1 MFIARKFHS
10 PWFGVAMANIGIG
23 WKFVILLCVVFSGG
37 AQDVKIVFAPAE
49 ELPVFAPTIRLDFLT
64 KRGFLY
70 QIESSPD
77 LKTWKR
83 EGFAF
88 PGNSGKMAVMVS
100 NHGLPRLFYRIRDD
114 AGIADTAP
122 FNPYVFSSSVTSGS
136 GQVSWNDLTE
146 KPTNLTGLGVGA
158 GTSEF
163 LREAGASGFD
173 STAAENKHVWRI
185 IEKINRE
192 RQGMGS
198 IARDRFRSVS
208 FGDSVATQISQ
219 QATGFWGYGG
229 GEASLQGFQKQA
241 QAVPA
246 TEVPSSYPAWTSGVF
261 TLYDEWERTPG
272 GLVVHLDSAIPNGTY
287 VERTNHGP
295 PMHSVVVT
303 FMAKDSSGT
312 GGASYGKFKL
322 QYRPNH
328 SGPWTDC
335 TNSTVPAGRGSASA
349 GVVNTDNDSAIERI
363 GLAVFN
369 LPRSDT
375 YSIRLLATDGRVRLT
390 KVLFNHGGLNVGPAD
405 QAQLGGSIEANFA
418 QGGRGI
424 ASHFSKMTQQGL
436 NDALGYID
444 PHVILYKSAN
454 EWSLDRYQAHWL
466 ELADKLMRAAPNATL
481 IVAGSH
487 PQSAFREHLDPII
500 AVDDFLREWCAKTPG
515 AIFVDVRQNFPA
527 FEAGFE
533 GESGDIDDLWADGIH
548 IYDRGSQVVSQLV
561 WDSIKPALEYSKIV
575 QTSIHSWSNI
585 LPMVPSE
592 IRLFDERP
600 ISSRTNK
607 LAFTVHP
614 RAPSSLMIRS
624 TDAPFSGGNQS
635 WYFESGL
642 WVRASTDLYPNALTV
657 FSDGN
662 AALTFGHHPT
672 NHPIQGLAVGIDKS
686 HTDNAARAGNGYRFR
701 VPWPIYGMK
710 NGLIVEGRTDS
721 PADSRLLGIDVDS
734 TDAAEGAPLWSW
746 MEDGTVVHEG
756 AVSDNSEMTLR
767 YEEPATDVTITTP
780 AKTGTIG
787 VVPAYP
793 SRAAAVSAGLVAG
806 ENYWNTTTQ
815 SLKTILP

>member
-1 MFIARKFHS
+1 MLI
-10 PWFGVAMANIGIG
+10 
-23 WKFVILLCVVFSGG
+23 VFPAGLR
-37 AQDVKIVFAPAE
+37 AQSVKITPGGKEA
-49 ELPVFAPTIRLDFLT
+49 LPVVSPSIRLEFPT
-64 KRGFLY
+64 KSGLFY
-70 QIESSPD
+70 QVESSQD
-77 LKTWKR
+77 LKVWKR

-88 PGNSGKMAVMVS
+88 PGSGGGMAVMVS

-114 AGIADTAP
+114 ARLADTAP
-122 FNPYVFSSSVTSGS
+122 FNPYAFSSSVTSGT
-136 GQVSWNDLTE
+136 GEVSWNDLTE
-146 KPTNLTGLGVGA
+146 KPTTLTGLGVTPA
-158 GTSEF
+158 TSEF
-163 LREAGASGFD
+163 LREAGAGGFN
-173 STAAENKHVWRI
+173 SLMAENKHVWRI

-192 RQGMGS
+192 RQGMGT

-219 QATGFWGYGG
+219 QSTGFWGYGG
-229 GEASLQGFQKQA
+229 GDASLQAFQKQA

-246 TEVPSSYPAWTSGVF
+246 TEVPSSYPGWTSGVF
-261 TLYDEWERTPG
+261 TLYDEWQRTPG
-272 GLVVHLDSAIPNGTY
+272 GLMTHLDAAIPNGTY

-303 FMAKDSSGT
+303 FMAKDSLGSGGT
-312 GGASYGKFKL
+312 NYGKFKL
-322 QYRPNH
+322 QYKPNH
-328 SGPWTDC
+328 VGSWIDC
-335 TNSTVPAGRGSASA
+335 TMATVPAGRGSATA
-349 GVVNTDNDSAIERI
+349 GEVNTDNDNSIERI

-375 YSIRLLATDGRVRLT
+375 YSVRLIATEGRVRLT
-390 KVLFNHGGLNVGPAD
+390 KVLFNHGGLNVGPAE
-405 QAQLGGSIEANFA
+405 QAQLSGSIEANFA

-424 ASHFSKMTQQGL
+424 ATHFSKMTQEGL

-454 EWSLDRYQAHWL
+454 EWSLDRYQAHWPA
-466 ELADKLMRAAPNATL
+466 LADKLMRAAPNATL

-487 PQSAFREHLDPII
+487 PQSAFREHLDPAIV
-500 AVDDFLREWCAKTPG
+500 VDDFLREWCARTPG

-527 FEAGFE
+527 FEPGFE
-533 GESGDIDDLWADGIH
+533 GESGDIDDLWADGVH
-548 IYDRGSQVVSQLV
+548 IYDRGAQVVSQLV

-600 ISSRTNK
+600 ISNRTNK

-624 TDAPFSGGNQS
+624 TDAPYFAGNQS

-642 WVRASTDLYPNALTV
+642 WVRASTDLYPNALSLV
-657 FSDGN
+657 SDGSP
-662 AALTFGHHPT
+662 ALTFGHHP
-672 NHPIQGLAVGIDKS
+672 NLHPIQGLAVGIANS
-686 HTDNAARAGNGYRFR
+686 HTTNAARAANGYRYR

-710 NGLIVEGRTDS
+710 NGLIVEGRSDS

-734 TDAAEGAPLWSW
+734 TDAAEGNPLWSW
-746 MEDGTVVHEG
+746 MENGDLIHEG
-756 AVSDNSEMTLR
+756 GISDNSEMTFR
-767 YEEPATDVTITTP
+767 YEEPEGDVTITTP

-793 SRAAAVSAGLVAG
+793 SRGAALSAGLG
-806 ENYWNTTTQ
+806 PGDNYWNTTTQ

>member
-1 MFIARKFHS
+1 MMRC
-10 PWFGVAMANIGIG
+10 VLCLL
-23 WKFVILLCVVFSGG
+23 FVLSCGLRAQSVRITPGG
-37 AQDVKIVFAPAE
+37 KEA
-49 ELPVFAPTIRLDFLT
+49 LPVVSPSIRLDFST
-64 KRGFLY
+64 KAGVFY
-70 QIESSPD
+70 QVESSAD
-77 LKTWKR
+77 LKAWKP

-88 PGNSGKMAVMVS
+88 PGSGGGMAVMVS

-114 AGIADTAP
+114 AGVADTAP
-122 FNPYVFSSSVTSGS
+122 FNPYAFSSSVTSGS
-136 GQVSWNDLTE
+136 GQVSWSDLTG
-146 KPTNLTGLGVGA
+146 KPTTLTGLGVGA
-158 GTSEF
+158 GTPEF
-163 LREAGASGFD
+163 LREVGASGFN
-173 STAAENKHVWRI
+173 SLVSENKHVWRI

-208 FGDSVATQISQ
+208 FGDSVATHISQ
-219 QATGFWGYGG
+219 QASGFWGYGG
-229 GEASLQGFQKQA
+229 SDAGLQSFLKQA
-241 QAVPA
+241 QALPTTENA
-246 TEVPSSYPAWTSGVF
+246 TTYLEWTSGVF
-261 TLYDEWERTPG
+261 TLYDEWQRTPG
-272 GLVVHLDSAIPNGTY
+272 GLMTHLDTAIPNGTY

-303 FMAKDSSGT
+303 FMARDSL
-312 GGASYGKFKL
+312 GAGDAGYGKFKL

-328 SGPWTDC
+328 VGPWIDC
-335 TNSTVPAGRGSASA
+335 TSASVAPGKGSAAA
-349 GVVNTDNDSAIERI
+349 GVVNTDNDAPAERI
-363 GLAVFN
+363 GMAVFN

-375 YSIRLLATDGRVRLT
+375 YSVRLIATEGRVRLT
-390 KVLFNHGGLNVGPAD
+390 KVLFNHGGLNVGPAE
-405 QAQLGGSIEANFA
+405 QAQLGGSMEVSFA

-424 ASHFSKMTQQGL
+424 ASHFSKMTQEGL
-436 NDALGYID
+436 NDAMGYID

-454 EWSLDRYQAHWL
+454 EWSLDRYESHWPA
-466 ELADKLMRAAPNATL
+466 LADKLMRAAPNATL

-487 PQSAFREHLDPII
+487 PQNAFREHLDPAIL
-500 AVDDFLREWCAKTPG
+500 VDDYLREWCARTPG

-527 FEAGFE
+527 FEPGFE
-533 GESGDIDDLWADGIH
+533 GESGDIDDLWADGVH
-548 IYDRGSQVVSQLV
+548 IYDRGAQVVSQLV

-585 LPMVPSE
+585 LPVVPSE

-624 TDAPFSGGNQS
+624 TDAPFFGGNQS

-642 WVRASTDLYPNALTV
+642 WVRASTDLYPNALTL

-686 HTDNAARAGNGYRFR
+686 HSDNAARAANGYRFR
-701 VPWPIYGMK
+701 IPWPIYGMK

-734 TDAAEGAPLWSW
+734 TDAAEGKPLWSW
-746 MEDGTVVHEG
+746 MENGDLIYEG
-756 AVSDNSEMTLR
+756 GISDNSEVTLR
-767 YEEPATDVTITTP
+767 YDEPTTDVTITTP
-780 AKTGTIG
+780 AKAGTIG

-793 SRAAAVSAGLVAG
+793 TRAAAMSAGLVAG
-806 ENYWNTTTQ
+806 DNYWNSTTQ